1 MDFFILLQIWYEI
14 QFNYRY
20 YYYRLTNDRLFQ
32 ISLSRHV
39 NSHFKPPSAPVGLS
53 SRRATPDSTPIKFYI
68 RKTRRKH
75 RTASR
80 RSTPAAVNSADT
92 FDVGTMAGVKDGLSK
107 IKRKSR
113 GTAESQLD
121 DIGFD
126 GTGTAV
132 VLWSRVLGRRLE
144 ADGAVSLLVHWHPP
158 GM

>member
-1 MDFFILLQIWYEI
+1 M
-14 QFNYRY
+14 
-20 YYYRLTNDRLFQ
+20 Q

-39 NSHFKPPSAPVGLS
+39 NSHFKPPATPTGPAN
-53 SRRATPDSTPIKFYI
+53 RRGGNSTPDSTTPIKFYI

-75 RTASR
+75 RSSAAAKR
-80 RSTPAAVNSADT
+80 ATPAAFNAADT

-107 IKRKSR
+107 IKRKSSR
-113 GTAESQLD
+113 RSEAADSELD

-144 ADGAVSLLVHWHPP
+144 EDGTVSLLVTWHPP
-158 GM
+158 SM